1 MPRRQGGRVTS
12 NQRYF
17 IAGAV
22 LVAAVVFGVRDVPLA
37 AVALYL
43 VGATWCVICAVLDR
57 GRLWGRLLMI
67 WLPTAP
73 LVFGAVL
80 ETRTPGDED
89 GALLSAMLLA
99 VVFIVCLVASGI
111 AFLAADRNGGNA

>member
-1 MPRRQGGRVTS
+1 VTS

-17 IAGAV
+17 IAGAI
-22 LVAAVVFGVRDVPLA
+22 LVAAVVFGVRGAPFA
-37 AVALYL
+37 AVPLYL
-43 VGATWCVICAVLDR
+43 VGATWCAISAVLDR
-57 GRLWGRLLMI
+57 DRLWGRLLMI
-67 WLPTAP
+67 WLPTTP
-73 LVFGAVL
+73 LVLGAVMQ
-80 ETRTPGDED
+80 TRTPGDED